1 MSTDNSTNTKADR
14 YDHGVL
20 KGFASSLLTA
30 SGMEPS
36 KSAVIADVLLE
47 GDLLGH
53 DTHGL
58 QLLAPYLS
66 DIKSGA
72 MATHGEP
79 RVISDLPAA
88 IAWDGKRL
96 PGTWLTSKA
105 LDLAINRAE
114 IYGTCTV
121 TIAGGHHIACLAAY
135 LLKATEK
142 NMVAIIMTSAPE
154 NKSVAP
160 YGGKT
165 GTLTPNPIAA
175 GWPTDDLPVFIDV
188 STSITTNG
196 MVGRTAK
203 SEEKLSGP
211 WLIDHNGKPTND
223 PSVMTSEPSGAL
235 LPIGGLEYGHK
246 GFALGLLVEA
256 LTQGLSGH
264 GRADLVDAWTGEV
277 FLQVLN
283 PVLFGGISQFVR
295 QTSWITEAC
304 RNSTSVNQDSPVRI
318 PGQQGIKKR
327 QQQMHHGVALH
338 PSIMPALITW
348 AQEKGVDMPSSI
360 K

>member
-1 MSTDNSTNTKADR
+1 MQNCYA
-14 YDHGVL
+14 YEGL
-20 KGFASSLLTA
+20 KKLATSLLNG
-30 SGMEPS
+30 SGMDGA
-36 KSAVIADVLLE
+36 KSTVIADVLLE

-72 MATHGEP
+72 MAVTGEP
-79 RVISDLPAA
+79 DVINDLPAA

-105 LDLAINRAE
+105 MDLAVNRAE
-114 IYGTCTV
+114 TYGTCTV

-135 LLKATEK
+135 LLKATEN
-142 NMVAIIMTSAPE
+142 NMVAIIMSSAPE

-160 YGGKT
+160 FGGIT
-165 GTLTPNPIAA
+165 GALTPNPIAV
-175 GWPTDDLPVFIDV
+175 GWPTDDEPILIDV

-196 MVGRTAK
+196 MVGRTTQTQK
-203 SEEKLSGP
+203 KLNGP
-211 WLIDHNGKPTND
+211 WLIDYKGRPTND
-223 PSVMTSEPSGAL
+223 PSVITSDKKGAL

-246 GFALGLLVEA
+246 GFALGLMVEA

-264 GRADLVDAWTGEV
+264 GRADNVSKWTGEV

-283 PVLFGGISQFVR
+283 PALFGGITQFTR
-295 QTSWITEAC
+295 QSSWIKEAC
-304 RNSTSVNQDSPVRI
+304 LKSTPIDPKNPGRM
-318 PGQQGIKKR
+318 PGQEGLKKR
-327 QQQMHHGVALH
+327 QHQLKHGITLH
-338 PSIMPALITW
+338 PSIMPALSQW
-348 AQEKGVDMPSSI
+348 ASSI
-360 K
+360 GVALPSPIN

>member
-1 MSTDNSTNTKADR
+1 MSTENAINTNADR
-14 YDHGVL
+14 YDHSIL
-20 KGFASSLLTA
+20 KEFASSLLTA

-36 KSAVIADVLLE
+36 KSAVIADVLVE

-114 IYGTCTV
+114 TYGTCTV

-142 NMVAIIMTSAPE
+142 NMVAIIMSSAPE

-160 YGGKT
+160 HGGKT

-175 GWPTDDLPVFIDV
+175 GWPTNDLPVLIDV

-203 SEEKLSGP
+203 SKEKLTGP
-211 WLIDHNGKPTND
+211 WLIDQKGQSTND

-264 GRADLVDAWTGEV
+264 GRADLVEAWTGEV

-283 PVLFGGISQFVR
+283 PVLFGGISHFMR
-295 QTSWITEAC
+295 QTSWVTEAC
-304 RNSTSVNQDSPVRI
+304 LNSTPIDPESPVRM
-318 PGQQGIKKR
+318 PGQKGIKKR
-327 QQQMHHGVALH
+327 QYQMSHGVTLH
-338 PSIMPALITW
+338 SSIMPALITW
-348 AQEKGVDMPSSI
+348 SHEKGVDIPSPI

>member
-1 MSTDNSTNTKADR
+1 MQNCYA
-14 YDHGVL
+14 YEGL
-20 KGFASSLLTA
+20 KKLATSLLNS
-30 SGMEPS
+30 SGMDLA
-36 KSAVIADVLLE
+36 KSTVIAEVLLE

-72 MATHGEP
+72 MAVTGEP
-79 RVISDLPAA
+79 DVINDLPAA
-88 IAWDGKRL
+88 VAWDGKRL

-105 LDLAINRAE
+105 MDLAVNRAKT
-114 IYGTCTV
+114 YGTCTV

-142 NMVAIIMTSAPE
+142 NMVAIIMSSAPE

-160 YGGKT
+160 FGGIT
-165 GTLTPNPIAA
+165 GALTPNPIAV
-175 GWPTDDLPVFIDV
+175 GWPTDDAPILIDV

-196 MVGRTAK
+196 MVSRTAQTQK
-203 SEEKLSGP
+203 TLKGP
-211 WLIDHNGKPTND
+211 WLIDYKGRPTND
-223 PSVMTSEPSGAL
+223 PGVITSDKKGAL

-246 GFALGLLVEA
+246 GFALGLMVEA

-264 GRADLVDAWTGEV
+264 GRADTVSRWTGEV

-283 PVLFGGISQFVR
+283 PALFGGITQFTR
-295 QTSWITEAC
+295 QSSWIKEDC
-304 RNSTSVNQDSPVRI
+304 LNSKPIDPNNPVRM
-318 PGQQGIKKR
+318 PGQEGLKRRQHQLKHGIT
-327 QQQMHHGVALH
+327 LH
-338 PSIMPALITW
+338 SSIMPALSQW
-348 AQEKGVDMPSSI
+348 ASAVGVALPTPI
-360 K
+360 N